1 MGRISQHLKVVRGW
15 GLLALLLLAVAP
27 AGALAKPKPPVLPPT
42 AHPYGQS
49 YSEWAADWWQWALEQ
64 PADTNPLLDETGAQC
79 ANEQQGKVWFLAGT
93 LASDPVTRSCTVP
106 TGTALLFPVVNA
118 FSCVDTGDP
127 VPPDAVLREQVAYVR
142 SATGLTATIDGAAV
156 PNVPAYFEESAVFS
170 ITLPGPLPDDNVL
183 GAPPGVYEPC
193 VDAGYYIVVRPLPP
207 GEHTIHFT
215 GTVVVPGPEPSEF
228 NVDVTYNITTVAGR

>member
-1 MGRISQHLKVVRGW
+1 VCERAARQGVVSRRD
-15 GLLALLLLAVAP
+15 L
-27 AGALAKPKPPVLPPT
+27 AGAP
-42 AHPYGQS
+42 S
-49 YSEWAADWWQWALEQ
+49 RI
-64 PADTNPLLDETGAQC
+64 
-79 ANEQQGKVWFLAGT
+79 
-93 LASDPVTRSCTVP
+93 TRSCTVP

-118 FSCVDTGDP
+118 FFCVDPGAE
-127 VPPDAVLREQVAYVR
+127 VPPEAVLREQVAYVR

-170 ITLPGPLPDDNVL
+170 ITLPEDNVF
-183 GAPPGVYEPC
+183 GGPPSAPGGLYEPC

-215 GTVVVPGPEPSEF
+215 GTVVVPGPQPSEF